1 MSLKKI
7 KLNILRAVAVLVIAA
22 ALLPLGTIFASAA
35 ESGSCG
41 ASLSWSYD
49 AGTLTISGNGEMT
62 NFKEPEMAPWHH
74 LRDEIRRV
82 VLPEG
87 LTSIGSLAFYEC
99 KNLTT
104 VILPSSMRTIG
115 YYAFAE
121 CKSLSMLRFGGYETS
136 IGVAAFYGCLSLDA
150 VRLPYS
156 LQTLGSQ
163 AFYRCESLTT
173 VTIEA
178 ELKNMGT
185 SVFAYCK
192 NLVIVTIK
200 SKMTA
205 LPDWSFYGC
214 EKLSSVVFPE
224 TVDKIEDY
232 AFKNCDSLTTVYYEG
247 DEKKAESIRQ
257 DISKDVPTFESSGY
271 ISTSK
276 PTDVSIGGKA
286 TENSDGT
293 VTQHN
298 VTVKQ
303 DENMTVVTEIKH
315 THVNSETYGGSYT
328 ASVTVTVE
336 NNDGWEEAVDTV
348 KDSLK
353 QINELNSTSKPE
365 TTVEVTVYMKEE
377 DSPAESFVENMVGRD
392 VEVTVV
398 SQNGSSWQFDCAEL
412 PEIVPAPDTEGQ
424 IIPEDEKVHYGYS
437 FYLTTASEKSRK
449 ALGADLCYSL
459 RFNNSASINA
469 EILIQLP
476 STETSYSNA
485 YLYQIEKNGDHTRLQ
500 AVKVDRNAIAHFYLA
515 SVDKDTEYVIGLN
528 VPNETTDD
536 IIIPDDMDSQL
547 GSALERLEKI
557 DYVTTGVKSSWG
569 LDIGDVTWIMIGA
582 IVVTGIVIG
591 AVMFVINKRK
601 LSKGYVPAEEEQ

>member
-7 KLNILRAVAVLVIAA
+7 KLNILRAIAVLVIAA
-22 ALLPLGTIFASAA
+22 ALLPLETIFASAA

-41 ASLSWSYD
+41 AALSWSYD
-49 AGTLTISGNGEMT
+49 AGTLTISGSGAMT
-62 NFKEPEMAPWHH
+62 DFKEPDMAPWYH
-74 LRDEIRRV
+74 LREEIRRV
-82 VLPEG
+82 ILPDG

-99 KNLTT
+99 KNLTS
-104 VILPSSMRTIG
+104 VIMPSSMRTIG

-121 CKSLSMLRFGGYETS
+121 CSSLSMLRLGGYETS
-136 IGVAAFYGCLSLDA
+136 IGTAAFYGCVSLDA

-192 NLVIVTIK
+192 NLVTVTIN

-205 LPDWSFYGC
+205 LPDWTFYGC
-214 EKLSSVVFPE
+214 EKLSSVVFPV
-224 TVDKIEDY
+224 TVEKVENY
-232 AFKNCDSLTTVYYEG
+232 AFKNCDSLSTVYYEG
-247 DEKKAESIRQ
+247 DEKKAEALRQ
-257 DISKDVPTFESSGY
+257 EISEDVPSFGSSGH

-276 PTDVSIGGKA
+276 PTGTSTGGKA
-286 TENSDGT
+286 TENSDGS

-303 DENMTVVTEIKH
+303 NENVTVVTEIKH

-336 NNDGWEEAVDTV
+336 NEDGWDDAVDTV

-353 QINELNSTSKPE
+353 QINELNSTSTPE
-365 TTVEVTVYMKEE
+365 TKVEVTVYMKEE

-412 PEIVPAPDTEGQ
+412 PEITPTPDSENEVT
-424 IIPEDEKVHYGYS
+424 PEEEKVHYGYS
-437 FYLTTASEKSRK
+437 FIISSASEKTRK
-449 ALGADLCYSL
+449 ALGTDVCYTL
-459 RFNNSASINA
+459 GFTNSASINA
-469 EILIQLP
+469 EVLVQLP
-476 STETSYSNA
+476 SNAASYSNA
-485 YLYQIEKNGDHTRLQ
+485 FLYQVEKNGSFTRLQ
-500 AVKVDRNAIAHFYLA
+500 AVKVDQNAIAHFYLA
-515 SVDKDTEYVIGLN
+515 SVDKDTQYVIGLN

-536 IIIPDDMDSQL
+536 VIIPDEMNSQL
-547 GSALERLEKI
+547 GNALERLEKI
-557 DYVTTGVKSSWG
+557 EYVSTGVRSAWG
-569 LDIGDVTWIMIGA
+569 LDVGDVTLIMIGA
-582 IVVTGIVIG
+582 IVLAGVVIG
-591 AVMFVINKRK
+591 AVMFFINKRK
-601 LSKGYVPAEEEQ
+601 LKKGYVPAEYEE